1 MDYNNV
7 YEQEID
13 LKDLIF
19 AVLHRWRMIL
29 AAAVVLALLLG
40 GYKALRTYNHN
51 NDDASIL
58 EAKAQYE
65 KDLEAYN
72 QRVSVCEREIANLE
86 EDIDRQED
94 YLENSILMNMSPY
107 DVWEGKT
114 ELFVKT
120 DYTIMP
126 ELTYQNQDY
135 TATVLQSYQSALTN
149 AQFMK
154 DVAAKGQ
161 IDARYL
167 KELVTVTIGKS
178 DDGYNNLL
186 IVQVRHTDEKLAN
199 QLMTNI
205 LEGVNQSESRIQ
217 SVIGTHT
224 ITQVNKSLGSL
235 VDLSLADR
243 QRNEREQLALLTDSL
258 AEKNTS
264 LETMEKEEILNP

>member
-224 ITQVNKSLGSL
+224 ITEVN
-235 VDLSLADR
+235 R
-243 QRNEREQLALLTDSL
+243 
-258 AEKNTS
+258 
-264 LETMEKEEILNP
+264 

>member
-107 DVWEGKT
+107 DVW
-114 ELFVKT
+114 
-120 DYTIMP
+120 
-126 ELTYQNQDY
+126 
-135 TATVLQSYQSALTN
+135 
-149 AQFMK
+149 
-154 DVAAKGQ
+154 
-161 IDARYL
+161 
-167 KELVTVTIGKS
+167 
-178 DDGYNNLL
+178 
-186 IVQVRHTDEKLAN
+186 
-199 QLMTNI
+199 
-205 LEGVNQSESRIQ
+205 
-217 SVIGTHT
+217 
-224 ITQVNKSLGSL
+224 
-235 VDLSLADR
+235 
-243 QRNEREQLALLTDSL
+243 
-258 AEKNTS
+258 
-264 LETMEKEEILNP
+264 